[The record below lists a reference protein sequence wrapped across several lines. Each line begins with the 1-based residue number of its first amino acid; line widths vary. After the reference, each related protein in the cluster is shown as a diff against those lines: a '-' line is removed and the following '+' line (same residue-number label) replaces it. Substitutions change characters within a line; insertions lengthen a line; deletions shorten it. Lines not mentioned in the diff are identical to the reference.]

1 MLRTTDVLRLDG
13 SVLVVCR
20 LFPPVVVQWH
30 THIRHPIVLVMTKY
44 INDIIMMTKYH
55 HANNGNDN
63 ASPSHCGNVQ
73 CVLVSKIT
81 C

>member
-20 LFPPVVVQWH
+20 LFPPVVVHWH

-44 INDIIMMTKYH
+44 VDDIIMMTKYH
-55 HANNGNDN
+55 QANNYNDN
-63 ASPSHCGNVQ
+63 ASP
-73 CVLVSKIT
+73 
-81 C
+81 

>member
-44 INDIIMMTKYH
+44 ANDIIMMTKYH
-55 HANNGNDN
+55 QANNGNDN
-63 ASPSHCGNVQ
+63 ASP
-73 CVLVSKIT
+73 
-81 C
+81 